1 MSGNSI
7 NFNDKKNKK
16 VTSTIT
22 KTKKLFNINNIDVN
36 KILVFNNTLLAIMIM
51 VLLNHYI

>member
-22 KTKKLFNINNIDVN
+22 KTKKIFNINNIDVN
-36 KILVFNNTLLAIMIM
+36 KILVFKNTLLAIMIM

>member
-7 NFNDKKNKK
+7 NFDNKKIKK

-22 KTKKLFNINNIDVN
+22 KTKKYLIYM
-36 KILVFNNTLLAIMIM
+36 ILMLVK
-51 VLLNHYI
+51 V

>member
-22 KTKKLFNINNIDVN
+22 KTKKIFNINNIDVN
-36 KILVFNNTLLAIMIM
+36 KILVFKNTLLAIMIM
-51 VLLNHYI
+51 MLLNHYI